1 MCDYSLHA
9 HSTRLAQA
17 GEHLVVH
24 CFPGGS
30 LGMASP
36 NDMSRMRC
44 DRSQPV
50 WKRVT
55 AKLVDWF
62 YMPCESRVPAVCIPP
77 GSRLKLTG
85 IPQRQQ
91 KAFGIQ
97 SEELVTFDQTS
108 VEAYTHRD
116 AVRFSNGRSV
126 LIQRLAPGQRA
137 EVVSVASEPVSARQL
152 ERVAAP
158 AL

>member
-9 HSTRLAQA
+9 HSTRLAQV
-17 GEHLVVH
+17 GEDLVVH
-24 CFPGGS
+24 SFPGGS

-36 NDMSRMRC
+36 NDLSRIRC
-44 DRSQPV
+44 DSSQPI
-50 WKRVT
+50 WKRAT

-77 GSRLKLTG
+77 GSQLRLTD
-85 IPQRQQ
+85 IPTRQQ

-116 AVRFSNGRSV
+116 AIRFANGRSV
-126 LIQRLAPGQRA
+126 LIQRLTPGQRV
-137 EVVSVASEPVSARQL
+137 EVVSLASEPVSARQL
-152 ERVAAP
+152 ERVPAP

>member
-9 HSTRLAQA
+9 HSTRLAQV
-17 GEHLVVH
+17 GEELVVH
-24 CFPGGS
+24 SFPGGS

-36 NDMSRMRC
+36 NDLSRIRC
-44 DRSQPV
+44 DSSQPV
-50 WKRVT
+50 WRRVT
-55 AKLVDWF
+55 AKLIDWF

-77 GSRLKLTG
+77 GSRLRLTS
-85 IPQRQQ
+85 IPARQQ
-91 KAFGIQ
+91 KAFGV
-97 SEELVTFDQTS
+97 SPEETVTFDQTS

-116 AVRFSNGRSV
+116 AIRFANGREI
-126 LIQRLAPGQRA
+126 LIQRLSPGQKV
-137 EVVSVASEPVSARQL
+137 EVLSLATEPVSARQL

>member
-1 MCDYSLHA
+1 M
-9 HSTRLAQA
+9 HS
-17 GEHLVVH
+17 
-24 CFPGGS
+24 FPGGS

-36 NDMSRMRC
+36 NELSRIRC
-44 DRSQPV
+44 DSSQPI
-50 WKRVT
+50 WRRVS

-77 GSRLKLTG
+77 GSQLRLTN
-85 IPQRQQ
+85 IPARQQ
-91 KAFGIQ
+91 KAFGV
-97 SEELVTFDQTS
+97 SAEEVVTFDQTS

-116 AVRFSNGRSV
+116 AIRFNNGREI
-126 LIQRLAPGQRA
+126 LLQRLSPGQKV
-137 EVVSVASEPVSARQL
+137 EVLSLSTEPVSARRL